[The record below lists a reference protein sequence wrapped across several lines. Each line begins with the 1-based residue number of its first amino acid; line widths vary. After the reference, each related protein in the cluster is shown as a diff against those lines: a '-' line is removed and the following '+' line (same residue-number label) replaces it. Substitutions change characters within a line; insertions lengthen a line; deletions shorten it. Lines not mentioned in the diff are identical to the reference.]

1 MALLINIFHKKTYI
15 LAFMKNLVKVERAR
29 FSLTQAQLAEEL
41 SVSRQTIHAIEKNKF
56 NPSVNLAI
64 RMARFFNVTVE
75 YLFIIDED

>member
-1 MALLINIFHKKTYI
+1 MALLINIFHEKTYI

-29 FSLTQAQLAEEL
+29 YSLTQAQLAEKL